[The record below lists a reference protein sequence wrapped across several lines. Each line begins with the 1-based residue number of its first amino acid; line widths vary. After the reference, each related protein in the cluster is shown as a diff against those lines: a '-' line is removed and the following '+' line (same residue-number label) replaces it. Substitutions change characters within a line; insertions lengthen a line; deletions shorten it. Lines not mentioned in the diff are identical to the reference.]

1 MENTQIFLE
10 YMIPHMIDAL
20 HKEGGL
26 IDHIIDEVTASKNI
40 EDRKSIKDKIC
51 TASNPYVNNILLRK
65 NVEDPK
71 KKRPYNRKNKPAPV
85 APHEP
90 APEPILEPD
99 ASPKPVPEPVK
110 APEPVLEP
118 DASPKPVP
126 EPVKAPE
133 PVLDPVA
140 SPKPVPEPVL
150 EPIASPTPVLVPV
163 ASPEPVPEEPKKKEI
178 AQDGLIPMSLNIE
191 RRMKAPDKKRKNNDE
206 EVAQEIPKGKELLKN
221 IRKGIANEKKPK
233 KAEKEF
239 ENMKE
244 RINLAHLKS
253 KSVVTQDIKGAAKLL
268 GLDTRKKAEYLLND
282 IEKIMNND
290 FEIPDDLLNLKK
302 HELQKYCKWICAN
315 YEESNENMIK
325 ALQGYKDKNNEAP
338 EPEQELQ
345 KNDDMIIDEPV
356 NYMNPP
362 DDEEDWNDPIENDN
376 DIDYEDYENED

>member
-26 IDHIIDEVTASKNI
+26 IDHIIDEVIASKDI

-51 TASNPYVNNILLRK
+51 TASNPYVNGILLRK
-65 NVEDPK
+65 NGEDPK
-71 KKRPYNRKNKPAPV
+71 KKRPYNRKNKPAPA
-85 APHEP
+85 AP
-90 APEPILEPD
+90 
-99 ASPKPVPEPVK
+99 PEPVK

-118 DASPKPVP
+118 VKAHEPAHVPVASPEPVKAPEPAHVPVASP

-133 PVLDPVA
+133 PVL
-140 SPKPVPEPVL
+140 EP
-150 EPIASPTPVLVPV
+150 AHVPV

-191 RRMKAPDKKRKNNDE
+191 RHMKAPVKKRKNNDE
-206 EVAQEIPKGKELLKN
+206 EVVQEIPKGKEMMKN

-239 ENMKE
+239 DNMKE

-268 GLDTRKKAEYLLND
+268 GLDTRKKADNLLIE

-315 YEESNENMIK
+315 YEDSNENMIK
-325 ALQGYKDKNNEAP
+325 ELQAFKDKNNEAP
-338 EPEQELQ
+338 EPEPEQEEE
-345 KNDDMIIDEPV
+345 KKDDMIIDEPI

-362 DDEEDWNDPIENDN
+362 DDEEDWNDPEDDDDNDN
-376 DIDYEDYENED
+376 DVIDYEDYNNDD